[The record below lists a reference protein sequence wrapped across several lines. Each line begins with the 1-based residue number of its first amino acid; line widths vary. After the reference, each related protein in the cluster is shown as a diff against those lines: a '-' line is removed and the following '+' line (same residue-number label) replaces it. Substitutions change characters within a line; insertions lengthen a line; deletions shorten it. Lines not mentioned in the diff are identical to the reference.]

1 MFGGHRK
8 IEKQRKSRGALADP
22 GPCDLLEI
30 LELCSGVGE
39 RWILL
44 FPKLR
49 QGPGCGFV
57 TIDDSVECDRAYRAC
72 GCPTRNVVRPRCA
85 ASEINTFVTL
95 HYVFQKCSKHRETNV
110 RLAWP

>member
-1 MFGGHRK
+1 MSTLSNEIASISSDVACLAD
-8 IEKQRKSRGALADP
+8 IEEQRKSRGALADP

-57 TIDDSVECDRAYRAC
+57 TIDDSVECDRAYRAYSC
-72 GCPTRNVVRPRCA
+72 L
-85 ASEINTFVTL
+85 SEVTD
-95 HYVFQKCSKHRETNV
+95 FQKISRSRPLTI
-110 RLAWP
+110 RL